1 MSSIYL
7 FQLHS
12 FLVVTTA
19 DSQPGDPIS
28 IPLGIL
34 LMTLPLWLNVV
45 FKTNGWEEGA

>member
-34 LMTLPLWLNVV
+34 LMTLPLWLN
-45 FKTNGWEEGA
+45 KCL